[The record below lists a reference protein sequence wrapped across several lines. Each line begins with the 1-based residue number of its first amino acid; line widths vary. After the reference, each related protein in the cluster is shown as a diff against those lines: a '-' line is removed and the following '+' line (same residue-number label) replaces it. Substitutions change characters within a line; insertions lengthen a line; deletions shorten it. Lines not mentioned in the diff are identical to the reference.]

1 MSFLFN
7 VPPCIID
14 TRLKLT
20 GFVVATCDTRDMDS
34 DFEELLQQFQ
44 IPDPVKA
51 AFSIHGYDSTLTF
64 GFAFSSMQ
72 ILDQHI
78 QKFLPMGDDDLTSP
92 LCARIRALWT
102 KCNTV
107 HTSPS
112 IPAAQT
118 FPPTPAATPS
128 ASPMLSSSNWN
139 ESLPPK
145 LSVEDMAIMKTQF
158 EKNYPGEV
166 LDAHSTPSIRL
177 WSLVHQQKVN
187 KALKYIPIQLRLSE
201 HQYSAM
207 IETRS
212 SKPLRSE
219 IQLLSQLCWDDTPE
233 MDITSVR
240 FSRDWFHK
248 TSTVLRNA
256 YVLCGMCHL
265 QVFKAFDS
273 KVSEHCFVQLDNEL
287 GLRHVVA
294 QEFFSADK
302 KIWHTIQTLY
312 SQGTWS
318 FEECLHEMTV
328 NRTFRHLQLAPT
340 TTSHPQSLTSSHW

>member
-1 MSFLFN
+1 
-7 VPPCIID
+7 
-14 TRLKLT
+14 
-20 GFVVATCDTRDMDS
+20 MDS

-44 IPDPVKA
+44 IPEAVRDA
-51 AFSIHGYDSTLTF
+51 LSIHGYDSTLTF

-78 QKFLPMGDDDLTSP
+78 QKFIPTGDDDPTSP

-102 KCNTV
+102 RCNTI
-107 HTSPS
+107 HTSPP

-118 FPPTPAATPS
+118 FPPTPAATPA

-145 LSVEDMAIMKTQF
+145 LSIEDMTAMKTQF

-240 FSRDWFHK
+240 FSRDWFHSIEHPRCFAMPTFFVECATFK
-248 TSTVLRNA
+248 SSRPLIARLPSTA
-256 YVLCGMCHL
+256 
-265 QVFKAFDS
+265 
-273 KVSEHCFVQLDNEL
+273 
-287 GLRHVVA
+287 
-294 QEFFSADK
+294 
-302 KIWHTIQTLY
+302 
-312 SQGTWS
+312 S
-318 FEECLHEMTV
+318 FNWTA
-328 NRTFRHLQLAPT
+328 N
-340 TTSHPQSLTSSHW
+340 